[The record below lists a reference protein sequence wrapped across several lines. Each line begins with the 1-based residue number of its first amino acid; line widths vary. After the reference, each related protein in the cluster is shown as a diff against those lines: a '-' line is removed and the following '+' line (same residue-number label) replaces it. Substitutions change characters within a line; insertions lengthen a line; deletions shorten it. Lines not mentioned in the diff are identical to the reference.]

1 MLEIRLLGNFNLT
14 YNGEAVAA
22 FHDSPR
28 LQTLLAYLALHADA
42 PQPRRQIAY
51 LFWPESTETQA
62 RTNLRKLLLQL
73 RRALPTA
80 EEFLTI
86 TQQTIQWQ
94 PDAPLWIDVADV
106 QALLNQLQDDPEN
119 LTLLTRLTDLYSG
132 ELLPNCYDEWVL
144 TLRRHLHEAVTQ
156 ALGQLITVLEDRRA
170 YDEGIRYA
178 QRLLHLDPLEEESY
192 LRLIRLRAFTGDRT
206 GALRTYHDCV
216 ATLREE
222 LDVEPTAAIQ
232 ELAKQL
238 QAGVP
243 LQGMAT
249 PPKNQIATSNI
260 PTSDID
266 TSTPRSK
273 TETTAAETP
282 HSEIRGVPTPPTP
295 CIGRAEEL
303 ERLMEQLAKPDCRLL
318 TLYGPGGMG
327 KTRLALA
334 LAEAAQHAFRHG
346 VCFVP
351 LASLS
356 APENIAPAIAGVLG
370 LPLVEGRRPETQL
383 LAHLRDRQLLLVLD
397 NLEHLLTTEHPAG
410 DEPFAVSHSHM
421 TGSPFNS
428 LDTHQLIEQLLQ
440 AAPTLKLVIT
450 SREPL
455 DLYEEHTVEIRGLS
469 VDIPAVKSLPADP
482 ATGSGIGVQQAEGET
497 LSAAETLFY
506 HRLARVRPELTFA
519 QLSGAERAAVTEVCR
534 LVEGMPLALELAA
547 TQLRTVTPLE
557 LVAGLQQNL
566 DMLKVRWRGAHRRHQ
581 SMRAVIDASVQTL
594 YNDEQHALARL
605 SIFQGA
611 FSVAAARAVADA
623 SVDVLETLLHKSL
636 LRRAGSNSTGAQRFD
651 LHMLIRQYAT
661 EVLATLPAAEEQAAA
676 RYCRYYTD
684 LLYDGMAQWRTMT
697 YAPAALIPLAQEIDN
712 LSAVAHRLLHQGA
725 LQPGMIE
732 PGVIQQWQAYLQEL
746 WDLYRVERR
755 LPEIIELL
763 NTAIAVIGRANI
775 AENGQANAA
784 RAQWHRMLGEAYHI
798 IG

>member
-1 MLEIRLLGNFNLT
+1 MELMLEIRLLGNFNLT

-144 TLRRHLHEAVTQ
+144 TLRRHLHEAVTH
-156 ALGQLITVLEDRRA
+156 ALGQLITVLEERRA

-178 QRLLHLDPLEEESY
+178 QRLLHLDPLAEESY

-249 PPKNQIATSNI
+249 PPKNQIATSNL

-266 TSTPRSK
+266 TSTQRSK

-356 APENIAPAIAGVLG
+356 APENIAPAIAGVLD

-383 LAHLRDRQLLLVLD
+383 LAHLRDRQLLLLLD
-397 NLEHLLTTEHPAG
+397 NIEHLLTEEQSA
-410 DEPFAVSHSHM
+410 
-421 TGSPFNS
+421 TG

-455 DLYEEHTVEIRGLS
+455 DLYEEHTVEIRGLA
-469 VDIPAVKSLPADP
+469 VDILAVKSLPADP

-594 YNDEQHALARL
+594 HNDEQHALARL

-623 SVDVLETLLHKSL
+623 SADVLETLLHKSL

-684 LLYDGMAQWRTMT
+684 LLHDGMAQWRTMT

-725 LQPGMIE
+725 LQPGIIE
-732 PGVIQQWQAYLQEL
+732 PGVIQQWQAYLQDL
-746 WDLYRVERR
+746 WDLYR
-755 LPEIIELL
+755 
-763 NTAIAVIGRANI
+763 
-775 AENGQANAA
+775 
-784 RAQWHRMLGEAYHI
+784 
-798 IG
+798 